1 MIGSFQTS
9 DLVHGLNLILS
20 KEGQE
25 MNKGF
30 SLFSTRKHFILRVA
44 FHGGRHSMRGL
55 LLTVQTPSSLV
66 DSQNGVF

>member
-9 DLVHGLNLILS
+9 DLVHGLKPILS
-20 KEGQE
+20 EEDQE

-44 FHGGRHSMRGL
+44 FHRGRYSMRGL

-66 DSQNGVF
+66 DRQNDVF